1 MGVKSVIT
9 LTPGR
14 EVDHCVVVA
23 TDSLE
28 QFDHV
33 VLEKVIFY
41 VCKKIHFNRTK
52 QEWW

>member
-1 MGVKSVIT
+1 MGVKSVVT

-23 TDSLE
+23 ADSLE

-33 VLEKVIFY
+33 VLEKMTFY
-41 VCKKIHFNRTK
+41 I
-52 QEWW
+52 